1 MKTKPARKHAQTPT
15 TTQRRR
21 GTPARKR
28 APRDLELLKFDQ
40 QVSAGLPVYLL
51 DFVDGFLD
59 EIRQRN
65 FPAYKFGITSRSAVV
80 RLALHH
86 LMDIVERSDRYMRD
100 GLSIEE
106 AEEEIFRDRAWWQAN
121 SEAEELPGDHAAEI
135 LPISK
140 EGQK

>member
-1 MKTKPARKHAQTPT
+1 MKTNPTQKAAQASTTP
-15 TTQRRR
+15 QRRR
-21 GTPARKR
+21 GTPARQR
-28 APRDLELLKFDQ
+28 DPRDLELLKFDQ

-51 DFVDGFLD
+51 EFVDGFLD
-59 EIRQRN
+59 EIKQRN

-86 LMDIVERSDRYMRD
+86 LMDTVERSDRYMRD

-106 AEEEIFRDRAWWQAN
+106 AEEEIFRDRAWWHAN
-121 SEAEELPGDHAAEI
+121 SEAEELPADHAAEI
-135 LPISK
+135 LSLSK